1 MWYFKIGMVYLI
13 RVVVVVVMVVDVG
26 TSTGGSNPGL
36 LDCSQILYQLS
47 HKEKPKNTGMGSLL
61 LFQWIFP
68 IHESNCDLLHCRRIL
83 YQELFKGSNGK
94 GYLVTQESLHYV
106 FSV

>member
-13 RVVVVVVMVVDVG
+13 RVVVIVTVVVVVEVG

-61 LFQWIFP
+61 LSQ
-68 IHESNCDLLHCRRIL
+68 
-83 YQELFKGSNGK
+83 
-94 GYLVTQESLHYV
+94 
-106 FSV
+106 